1 MNAPVDCSYL
11 ILETPRLRLRP
22 WRMEDLADFNRYAS
36 VDGVGQMAGWAP
48 HRRPR
53 RQPMILFADT
63 FLNPT
68 GAASPTPSSTLLEP
82 LRRHH
87 RQPYRSSFAYT
98 ILNPTGA
105 ALPTHKSTASDP
117 LPRTLIQPTG
127 AASDAPSTAAD
138 PHRRH
143 HP

>member
-1 MNAPVDCSYL
+1 MELDQDPFIASSCILGAVVHLVVAAPTTASSTATGY
-11 ILETPRLRLRP
+11 IPR
-22 WRMEDLADFNRYAS
+22 
-36 VDGVGQMAGWAP
+36 
-48 HRRPR
+48 RRPL
-53 RQPMILFADT
+53 ILFADT

-68 GAASPTPSSTLLEP
+68 GAASLTPSSTLPEP

-105 ALPTHKSTASDP
+105 ALPTHKSTALDP

-127 AASDAPSTAAD
+127 AASDAPSMAAD